1 MSIAPLRLRKGE
13 DRRLRVG
20 HLWVFSNEVDT
31 AVTPLTALRPGQPVV
46 VQDSRGAPIG
56 SGYVNP
62 QSLICARLLSRRPDQ
77 LADPDFLLK
86 RLRRAL
92 ALRTQIY
99 PEQPYYRL
107 VYGEGDGLPGLV
119 VDRFDSLLVAQITTA
134 GIERVREDVVA
145 ALAEL
150 LPGSAI
156 LLRNDTPARELEGL
170 SRYVE
175 VVRGE
180 VPDRIGVIE
189 NGVRFETSP
198 EAGQKTGWFY
208 DHRENRAR
216 VRRYAAGSRVLDV
229 FSYVGGWGVQ
239 AAVAGAARVT
249 CVDSSAPALET
260 VQSNAALNGVEDR
273 VDVVRGDAFDVLR
286 EMHDQRS
293 RFDLVV
299 LDPPAFIKRRKDARK
314 GEEAYQRINRLA
326 MDLLEDGGIIVSASC
341 SHHLTRDALRT
352 VMLRASRELRRDL
365 QLLEEG
371 GQAPDHPIHPAIPE
385 TSYLKA
391 FFGRLV
397 A

>member
-31 AVTPLTALRPGQPVV
+31 AATPLTALQPGQPVV

-92 ALRTQIY
+92 ALRTLIY

-119 VDRFDSLLVAQITTA
+119 VDRFADLLVAQISTA

-175 VVRGE
+175 VARGE

-198 EAGQKTGWFY
+198 GAGQKTGWFY

-216 VRRYAAGSRVLDV
+216 VRRYAPGARVLDV

-249 CVDSSAPALET
+249 CVDSSAPALEA
-260 VQSNAALNGVEDR
+260 VRANAALNGVEGS
-273 VDVVRGDAFDVLR
+273 VEVVRGDAFDVLR
-286 EMHDQRS
+286 EMNDQRL
-293 RFDLVV
+293 RFDVVV

-341 SHHLTRDALRT
+341 SHHLSRDGLRT

-391 FFGRLV
+391 FFGRLL